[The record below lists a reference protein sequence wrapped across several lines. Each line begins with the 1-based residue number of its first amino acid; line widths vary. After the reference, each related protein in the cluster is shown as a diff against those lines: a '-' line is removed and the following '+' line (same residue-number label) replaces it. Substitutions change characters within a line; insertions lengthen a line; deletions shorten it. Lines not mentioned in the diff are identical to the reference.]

1 MQQSKVVTE
10 STNVS
15 GLDSDRVV
23 GEFEHNSECQIF
35 HSSNWRVMNS
45 ELFIQLCEQLN
56 MNQQLTERYN

>member
-23 GEFEHNSECQIF
+23 GEFERNSECQIF
-35 HSSNWRVMNS
+35 HSSNWRVMNC
-45 ELFIQLCEQLN
+45 ELFIRLCEQLN